1 VRREPEDPTDAI
13 PEGKPT
19 FEYRRESAG
28 LKSVALGTAALLL
41 VIFILQNLDDANID
55 FLFWDWDVAIAL
67 PIGIAA
73 VLGFVIGWSV
83 TGSVGERNGS
93 RTSRERRTARPPPR
107 SAASVPGSRGGSPA
121 APRPRR

>member
-1 VRREPEDPTDAI
+1 VRREPEENDAI
-13 PEGKPT
+13 PEQKPS

-41 VIFILQNLDDANID
+41 VIFILQNLDQANID

-67 PIGIAA
+67 SIGIAA

-83 TGSVGERNGS
+83 NWL
-93 RTSRERRTARPPPR
+93 RRRAKRLKDPK
-107 SAASVPGSRGGSPA
+107 A
-121 APRPRR
+121 

>member
-1 VRREPEDPTDAI
+1 VRAGRARRADTVRREPEDPTDAI

-41 VIFILQNLDDANID
+41 VIFILQNLDDANMD
-55 FLFWDWDVAIAL
+55 FEYWDWDVANAL

-83 TGSVGERNGS
+83 NWLRRRAKRLADKPREKNG
-93 RTSRERRTARPPPR
+93 
-107 SAASVPGSRGGSPA
+107 
-121 APRPRR
+121 